1 MDIVKQIES
10 GKTSI
15 GIEFGSTR
23 IKAVMIGED
32 FSPIA
37 SGTHDWENRLVDG
50 IWTYTEE
57 DITLGL
63 QDAYRDLADCV
74 KQKYGVQIVTVA
86 SIGISAM
93 MHGYLPFDKDANLLA
108 GFRTWRNTMT
118 GEAAKALT
126 EAFGFNIPQRWSIA
140 HLYQAILNGE
150 DHVSRID
157 FFTTLA
163 GFVHRLLTGEKVL
176 GVGDASGMF
185 PIDPDTRDYDKGM
198 LAKFSQLV
206 ADKGFDW
213 DIAKILPKIV
223 PAGESAGTLTEAGA
237 KLLDPTGTLKAGIT
251 VCPPEGDA
259 GTGMVATNSIAPRT
273 GNVSAGTSIFAM
285 AVLERNLSKV
295 HEEIDIVTTP
305 CGDPVAMVHCN
316 NCTTDLDAWV
326 KMFDSAFRTFGVELP
341 KPELYDKLYASAL
354 SAPADC
360 GGLVSCNYFSGEHVT
375 GFTEGR
381 PMLVRTPESTFNI
394 GTLMRSLI
402 YSCMGTLK
410 IGMDILLGEEK
421 VELDKLLAHGG
432 LFKAPVVG
440 QRFLAS
446 ALNVPVAVMESAGE
460 GGAWGIALLAAF
472 SARED
477 RSEGLAQFLDENV
490 FSKFASSV
498 MQPDA
503 DDSRGF
509 EKYMEGFKAGLK
521 VQKTAVE
528 AIR

>member
-10 GKTSI
+10 GRVSV

-23 IKAVMIGED
+23 IKAVMVDEN
-32 FSPIA
+32 FSPVA
-37 SGTHDWENRLVDG
+37 SGTHDWQNRLENG
-50 IWTYTEE
+50 IWTYTQE

-63 QDAYRDLADCV
+63 QDAYKSLADNV
-74 KQKYGVQIVTVA
+74 REKYGIQITSIA

-93 MHGYLPFDKDANLLA
+93 MHGYLPFDSEGKLLA

-118 GEAAKALT
+118 EEAAKALT

-140 HLYQAILNGE
+140 HLYQAILSGE
-150 DHVSRID
+150 AHVPHIS

-163 GFVHRLLTGEKVL
+163 GYVHWQLTGEKVL
-176 GVGDASGMF
+176 GIGDASGMF
-185 PIDPDTRDYDKGM
+185 PIDPETKDYDKSM
-198 LAKFSQLV
+198 LAKFSELV
-206 ADKGFDW
+206 KDKGFGW
-213 DIAKILPKIV
+213 DIADILPKIV
-223 PAGESAGTLTEAGA
+223 PAGESAGTLTQEGA
-237 KLLDPTGTLKAGIT
+237 RLLDPTGTLKAGSV

-285 AVLERNLSKV
+285 AVLEKNLSKV

-326 KMFDSAFRTFGVELP
+326 RMFGSLLGTFGVDVP
-341 KPELYDKLYASAL
+341 KSEIYDKLYSSAL

-375 GFTEGR
+375 GFTKGR
-381 PMLVRTPESTFNI
+381 PMLIRTPESQFDI
-394 GTLMRSLI
+394 STLMRSLI

-472 SARED
+472 AVRED
-477 RSEGLAQFLDENV
+477 KSEGLADFLDKKV

-498 MQPDA
+498 MQPDKA
-503 DDSRGF
+503 DSEGF
-509 EKYMEGFKAGLK
+509 AKYMEGFKAGLK
-521 VQKTAVE
+521 VQRTAVE
-528 AIR
+528 VI